1 MDNFDQQVVL
11 DSLTV
16 LCDSREQDTERA
28 ERRYKAFGVP
38 HRKAILDYG
47 DYTYQATLPDGSLIF
62 NEAERIFPRVAIERK
77 MSLDELAGCFTHDR
91 DRFEAEFKRAKN
103 RGARMILLCENAS
116 MENLFSGRYRSRM
129 NPKALAASVFAWMV
143 RYDMQLIF
151 CKEETSGKVIKE
163 ILYRDLKERL
173 SNGEYG

>member
-62 NEAERIFPRVAIERK
+62 NEAERIFPRIAIERK
-77 MSLDELAGCFTHDR
+77 MSLDKDDPSLRECEHG
-91 DRFEAEFKRAKN
+91 KP
-103 RGARMILLCENAS
+103 LLWEISEQDESESLCG
-116 MENLFSGRYRSRM
+116 FRVRVDG
-129 NPKALAASVFAWMV
+129 PV
-143 RYDMQLIF
+143 RYAAYFLQGRNV
-151 CKEETSGKVIKE
+151 GK
-163 ILYRDLKERL
+163 
-173 SNGEYG
+173 SH